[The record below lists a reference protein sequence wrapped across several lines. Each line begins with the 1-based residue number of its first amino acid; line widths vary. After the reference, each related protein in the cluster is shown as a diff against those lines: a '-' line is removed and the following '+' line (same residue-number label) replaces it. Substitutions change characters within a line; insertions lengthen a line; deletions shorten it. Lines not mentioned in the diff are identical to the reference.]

1 MGDDETVCAAF
12 DHWIASCELPVEIH
26 IQYDWQRGTGL
37 MCLDIESRCKM
48 TTTSLF
54 KAIEPYEVY

>member
-1 MGDDETVCAAF
+1 MDKTKKKALWA
-12 DHWIASCELPVEIH
+12 
-26 IQYDWQRGTGL
+26 QYDWQRGTGL
-37 MCLDIESRCKM
+37 MCLDVESRCKM